1 MYVYEYRCMYERIYI
16 YVMYKCMWVY
26 WARIYGLAK
35 LNDCT
40 DQFIP
45 ARKYLLSFSSLP
57 CSNLCWDPFE
67 ESNIILAQAIKL
79 IVKTT
84 PSSRPATTNLFGYPH
99 GAQLISPMGFRGTDF
114 RSMCIYCAYT
124 IFTLECKR
132 SSSSPS
138 CWRVCIFPSRHLLV
152 LRRNR
157 WVGLCGPFNMYEY
170 RIIELWTIARAN
182 GFACVYIT
190 RYNFIRCELFKLY
203 QLLCAMG
210 MMQ

>member
-1 MYVYEYRCMYERIYI
+1 MTVRISHPCEK
-16 YVMYKCMWVY
+16 VSP
-26 WARIYGLAK
+26 K
-35 LNDCT
+35 L
-40 DQFIP
+40 FIV
-45 ARKYLLSFSSLP
+45 AM
-57 CSNLCWDPFE
+57 LCWDPFE

-99 GAQLISPMGFRGTDF
+99 GAQLISPIGFRGTDF

-170 RIIELWTIARAN
+170 RIIELWTMHAQTGSRVFTLRGTISYVASYSNCTNYA
-182 GFACVYIT
+182 
-190 RYNFIRCELFKLY
+190 
-203 QLLCAMG
+203 
-210 MMQ
+210 